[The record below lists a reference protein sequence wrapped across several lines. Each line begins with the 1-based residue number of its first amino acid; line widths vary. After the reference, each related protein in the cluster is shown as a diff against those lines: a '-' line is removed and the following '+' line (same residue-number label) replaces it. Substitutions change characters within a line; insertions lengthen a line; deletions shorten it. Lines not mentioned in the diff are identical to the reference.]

1 MLRLAVAPPKS
12 TGRSSRNLNTA
23 PHADRN
29 LLASHA
35 DGVAY
40 GAMVGFGE
48 TYLPAFVLAVGLGE
62 VTAGL
67 VASVPLLAGGLMQ
80 MVSPAAV
87 ARLGSHKRWV
97 LLCALVQAASFVP
110 LIWAALAGRIPAW
123 GVLLVATVYWGTG
136 LATGP
141 AWNTWIGTVVPPDRR
156 APFFARRTRLSQ
168 AAVLVAFV
176 VGGTLLQ
183 VSDRYQATLLAFAA
197 IFLAAA
203 VFRVLSFGMLAV
215 QSEPVPMP
223 PNMRR
228 MSPRQTWR
236 YLRHS
241 DSGRLIRY
249 LVAVQAAV
257 QFSGPYFVPYMFAK
271 LGLSY
276 GQYVVLVA
284 AAFLAK
290 IVSLNAWGHY
300 ASRLGTMRLL
310 WLGGIGITPV
320 AALWLVSDDF
330 VWLLLI
336 QLVAGVVWGAYEL
349 AFFLLFFESIP
360 EQKRTSVLTLYNLAN
375 SAAWVA
381 GSALG
386 GLLLY
391 ALGAERRAYLLLFVL
406 SSVGRA
412 MALVLLRRQRGVP
425 REAAP
430 IGVRTLGVRPMSAT
444 VDSPILPSLPEPVSG
459 AGAPLLEET
468 TAT

>member
-1 MLRLAVAPPKS
+1 MR
-12 TGRSSRNLNTA
+12 RSPRKPTAA
-23 PHADRN
+23 PHTDRN

-62 VTAGL
+62 ITAGL

-203 VFRVLSFGMLAV
+203 VFRVVSFGMLVV

-241 DSGRLIRY
+241 DGGRLIRY

-412 MALVLLRRQRGVP
+412 MALVLLRHQPGVP
-425 REAAP
+425 RKAAP
-430 IGVRTLGVRPMSAT
+430 IGVRTLGVRPMSGT
-444 VDSPILPSLPEPVSG
+444 VDSPILPSLPEPVSR
-459 AGAPLLEET
+459 AGGPLLEET